1 MHLQKAV
8 KKAERAT
15 LYSSLKLFPLSI
27 FKISRIGRRRYRF
40 CLQTPKKLVFS
51 KQTLSFLL
59 GFMFYMEG
67 LSSAE
72 IWKKEKNIQ
81 SLKIRKLNITR
92 VHDITRYCP
101 FRKLHKLHLTSHS
114 TCSLVIVCFGRP
126 PLFCWAAM
134 GKLNLMAKLGIS
146 GLFGRPLT
154 FLAAFF
160 MISSLEFF
168 IFTGF

>member
-1 MHLQKAV
+1 
-8 KKAERAT
+8 
-15 LYSSLKLFPLSI
+15 
-27 FKISRIGRRRYRF
+27 
-40 CLQTPKKLVFS
+40 
-51 KQTLSFLL
+51 
-59 GFMFYMEG
+59 MFYMEG

-72 IWKKEKNIQ
+72 IWKKEKNIK

-101 FRKLHKLHLTSHS
+101 FKKLHKLHLTSHS

-168 IFTGF
+168 IFTGFWNMLPVIPLELFHLWVFSMVFFSSFLSLISAVVSVCSPFSLVSFL